1 MRVLLAASLSGLMF
15 YLSQGL
21 ADVWLLAWFAPV
33 PLLWLAYG
41 DSPLWQVVLAST
53 CAFACGQIYLFQCY
67 WKFLP
72 LLALAPMLIALCL
85 GFLASVLLTR
95 ELHRRGAPALALVAF
110 PASWTAVEYLLGL
123 ISPHGTF
130 GALGYAV
137 TSFPAAIQIA
147 ALFGVHAVSFVLCLA
162 ASALA
167 LLLSGERRVGAIGVA
182 ICLLCVGGGVARL
195 TISHQS
201 TVHVAALSDQDVWRK
216 QNEAFTPD
224 AEREAAQ
231 AYADFIKTLP
241 GIRVV
246 VIPEGAI
253 NLPPQNEELVLAPL
267 REVAKAVGAMVVT
280 GTFVA
285 DPTQNRA
292 FAFMPDGTLQIYAK
306 RHLLMPFEPE
316 APGLQAGVLGRGYAT
331 QICKDMDFPESVR
344 GTAAHG
350 IQLMMVP
357 ANDFGADGWIHARMS
372 VMRGV
377 ENGFGIVRAAF
388 NGIESISDAQGRL
401 LKSASTQAAGMVA
414 ITADVPLGP
423 GPTLYTRVGEILS
436 WLCLA
441 FTAYICASLLWRR
454 SAFRVTTD
462 GHTVAQ

>member
-1 MRVLLAASLSGLMF
+1 MRVLIAASLSALMF

-21 ADVWLLAWFAPV
+21 TDVWLLAWFAPV

-41 DSPLWQVVLAST
+41 NSPWWQVGLASIF
-53 CAFACGQIYLFQCY
+53 AFACGQIYLFQCY

-72 LLALAPMLIALCL
+72 PVALAPMLIALCL
-85 GFLASVLLTR
+85 GFLGTVLLSR
-95 ELHRRGAPALALVAF
+95 EVHRRRAPALALITF
-110 PASWTAVEYLLGL
+110 PASWTAFEYLLGL

-167 LLLSGERRVGAIGVA
+167 LLLRGQRRVGAIGVA
-182 ICLLCVGGGVARL
+182 ICLLCLGYGVVRL
-195 TISHQS
+195 SISHPN
-201 TVHVAALSDQDVWRK
+201 TVRVAALSDQDVWRK
-216 QNEAFTPD
+216 QNQAFTPG
-224 AEREAAQ
+224 AEREAAR

-241 GIRVV
+241 GIRMV

-253 NLPPQNEELVLAPL
+253 NLPPQNEDMVLAPL
-267 REVAKAVGAMVVT
+267 RDVAHAVGAMVVT

-285 DPTQNRA
+285 DPMQNRA
-292 FAFMPDGTLQIYAK
+292 FVFMPDGTLQRYAK

-316 APGLQAGVLGRGYAT
+316 APGLQAGVLGQGYAT

-350 IQLMMVP
+350 IRLMMVP
-357 ANDFGADGWIHARMS
+357 ANDFGADAWIHARMS
-372 VMRGV
+372 IMRGV
-377 ENGFGIVRAAF
+377 ENGFGVVRAAF
-388 NGIESISDAQGRL
+388 NGMESISDAQGRL
-401 LKSASTQAAGMVA
+401 LQTASTQTAGMTA

-423 GPTLYTRVGEILS
+423 GPTLYTRVGEILP

-441 FTAYICASLLWRR
+441 FSGFICARLLRRR
-454 SAFRVTTD
+454 STRITGA
-462 GHTVAQ
+462 